1 MLGYALQH
9 ELWDEAYA
17 MLEPLSAYWITSGL
31 TDEFGAWYD
40 KARLATEGDSGL
52 LPEPASPAGRLWL
65 AVVGGQLLRQQE
77 TLQLD
82 HAEQTADRLRTV
94 IESLPASAARD
105 SRLANCYLQ
114 TGTIAQHRGHF
125 DEADRWYGKA
135 LAIAEANGDKLHLAI
150 AYHQLGDSA
159 QEQGRTG
166 TAESRLRSALAI
178 EQEQGSHHDMAST
191 YDRLGAI
198 AHQRGHLDDAEGW
211 LRKSLAICME
221 IGYARGVG
229 NACSHL
235 GGVAHDKG
243 QLDKAEEWHRRALA
257 IAEESGDGAD
267 IARSFHMLG
276 MLAHERGELDVA
288 GDWYRKALG
297 LEKETGDVSQLP
309 KTFVLLGV
317 LAAQGKDTRQA
328 LDWMIRSVALFDEY
342 PHPFSGAGPEHLA
355 ELTRMLGMPVL
366 EEAWRRLTGNDVPQ
380 AVRDHVATA
389 VPNDLERSSTDGG

>member
-1 MLGYALQH
+1 
-9 ELWDEAYA
+9 
-17 MLEPLSAYWITSGL
+17 
-31 TDEFGAWYD
+31 
-40 KARLATEGDSGL
+40 
-52 LPEPASPAGRLWL
+52 
-65 AVVGGQLLRQQE
+65 
-77 TLQLD
+77 
-82 HAEQTADRLRTV
+82 
-94 IESLPASAARD
+94 
-105 SRLANCYLQ
+105 
-114 TGTIAQHRGHF
+114 
-125 DEADRWYGKA
+125 
-135 LAIAEANGDKLHLAI
+135 
-150 AYHQLGDSA
+150 
-159 QEQGRTG
+159 
-166 TAESRLRSALAI
+166 
-178 EQEQGSHHDMAST
+178 MAST
-191 YDRLGAI
+191 YDRLGTI

-211 LRKSLAICME
+211 LRKSQAICME

-235 GGVAHDKG
+235 GGVAHDRG

-309 KTFVLLGV
+309 KTLVLLGV
-317 LAAQGKDTRQA
+317 LAAQGNDARQA

-355 ELTRMLGMPVL
+355 ELTRVLGLPVL
-366 EEAWRRLTGNDVPQ
+366 EEAWRRLTGNDLPQ

-389 VPNDLERSSTDGG
+389 VPTTWNGAALMADDPVEEIARATAQRLAPEFGSRLETEVEAALLARDSTRGAEQYDLVAIGALLVAIAQFAWDVYTSHRDKPREVAEHVLRTEIRREFEITEGGTKITDVIIKEITGGEH